1 MHGRIRVMYV
11 TLAFTKTLQI
21 LQILALALTPSLTL
35 IKVVRKREDQKQ
47 MMQDQIE
54 SARQLHIVLASKI
67 SGLLSQVSE

>member
-11 TLAFTKTLQI
+11 TLAFTKTLPI

-35 IKVVRKREDQKQ
+35 IKVVRKREDQRQ
-47 MMQDQIE
+47 IMQDQIE

-67 SGLLSQVSE
+67 SGLLSQVSA